1 MSKVAMFMVI
11 DNKDLLSDFLQEIVK
26 MGVSGFTLFDCSGF
40 GRSTLLSEESLFQ
53 SIEKIMSA
61 DEVKEKTF
69 LFFVLDDSKLEEAK
83 NLAEKIFG
91 EVNKPDTFF
100 AFATDIKWMA

>member
-1 MSKVAMFMVI
+1 MSLVAMFLVV
-11 DNKDLLSDFLQEIVK
+11 DNRELLPEFLQRISK
-26 MGVSGFTLFDCSGF
+26 LGISGATFFDCSGF

-61 DEVKEKTF
+61 DEVKEKSF
-69 LFFVLDDSKLEEAK
+69 LFFVLEDSKLKEVKEI
-83 NLAEKIFG
+83 AEKIFG
-91 EVNKPDTFF
+91 KANNPDTFF